1 MKNPEKLLKTRETNL
16 FFFSLNLFLTGAD
29 SLAYLSVE
37 GLKRA
42 VKFNMSSNDRN
53 ERSHCTACL
62 TGDYPGGV
70 PEELSW

>member
-1 MKNPEKLLKTRETNL
+1 MHSFNNL
-16 FFFSLNLFLTGAD
+16 NFSHQIIGAD

-42 VKFNMSSNDRN
+42 VQFNMKTKDRK
-53 ERSHCTACL
+53 RSSHCTACL